1 MYKYFII
8 QCFNSF
14 NFYSYF
20 SSNFFLS
27 TIPNLFWPLVI
38 SEASVTSSSPALIS
52 WSRAPWPP
60 TKRPWRTSSP
70 PPPSPTTCSTW
81 ETSVGSS
88 MESYCPPQR
97 PWRNQLPW
105 RGSGFMRWAGPLI
118 YQLEGTFIIFGGGDI
133 WTCWEWEIVPLPL
146 KKKWTLKWKITIN
159 NLNKSW

>member
-14 NFYSYF
+14 NFYSFF

-146 KKKWTLKWKITIN
+146 KKMNIKMEN
-159 NLNKSW
+159 YYQ

>member
-8 QCFNSF
+8 QYFNPF

-118 YQLEGTFIIFGGGDI
+118 YQLEGTFIIFGGGGTFGHAGNEKLSHCH
-133 WTCWEWEIVPLPL
+133 W
-146 KKKWTLKWKITIN
+146 KKMNIKMEN
-159 NLNKSW
+159 YYQ

>member
-1 MYKYFII
+1 MYKYMYFII
-8 QCFNSF
+8 QCFNPF

-20 SSNFFLS
+20 SSNFILS

-146 KKKWTLKWKITIN
+146 KKN
-159 NLNKSW
+159 EH